1 MVFWRNIKDIKK
13 KCSLDKEIMIIL
25 WIIESSDINWGDM
38 DLNSDNLT
46 K

>member
-1 MVFWRNIKDIKK
+1 MVFWRNIKDIKE
-13 KCSLDKEIMIIL
+13 KCSLGKEIMIVL
-25 WIIESSDINWGDM
+25 WIIKSSDRYWTDM